1 MKNDIKL
8 DEISKVVLETL
19 DSDFNNIEILNVKV
33 HSDVD
38 FEGDDI
44 LRIEVVFKGDSKPV
58 DTSMLSGAVR
68 HIRPKLNDIG
78 VATFPLLSFISDKEA
93 KGMALAAT

>member
-1 MKNDIKL
+1 MRNDIELKK
-8 DEISKVVLETL
+8 ISEVVSETL
-19 DSDFNNIEILNVKV
+19 KSDFNNIEILNVKV

-44 LRIEVVFKGDSKPV
+44 LRIEVVFKGEPKSV

-68 HIRPKLNDIG
+68 HIRPKLTKINEH
-78 VATFPLLSFISDKEA
+78 AFPLLSFISDKEA
-93 KGMALAAT
+93 KGMAFAAT

>member
-1 MKNDIKL
+1 MRNDIEL
-8 DEISKVVLETL
+8 ERISKVVLETL
-19 DSDFNNIEILNVKV
+19 KSDFNNIEILNVKV

-44 LRIEVVFKGDSKPV
+44 LRIEVVFKGESKSV

-78 VATFPLLSFISDKEA
+78 EAAFPLLSFISDKDA
-93 KGMALAAT
+93 KGIAFAAT